1 MEKDILLYSIEN
13 VLAQLPNAP
22 KHLGV
27 YELRFHSN
35 GIRPVKEA
43 TGTIDTFYYFPSGGT
58 IRDSDFNIIFY
69 EPGLDIYKGFKLQR
83 PLDKGE

>member
-1 MEKDILLYSIEN
+1 MDAGLLCYSIEN
-13 VLAQLPNAP
+13 VLAQLPDAP

-35 GIRPVKEA
+35 GIRPAREA

-58 IRDSDFNIIFY
+58 IRDRNFNIIFY
-69 EPGLDIYKGFKLQR
+69 EPALDIYKGFKLQR
-83 PLDKGE
+83 PIEKGD